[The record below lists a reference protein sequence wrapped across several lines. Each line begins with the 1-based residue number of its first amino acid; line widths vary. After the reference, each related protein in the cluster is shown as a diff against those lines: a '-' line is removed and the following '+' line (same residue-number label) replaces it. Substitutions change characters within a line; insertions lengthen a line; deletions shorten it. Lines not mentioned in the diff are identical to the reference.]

1 MAAERRQESKQSVLF
16 SLQEKHR
23 PECNGR
29 VSLGEP
35 ALVSHMKD
43 KKHEEYVKSL
53 QSNEKNTKISNF
65 LALQQAQR
73 WHNQLEIV
81 ESKQQKHRK
90 WPLELAP
97 QSKHRMVSSLFLA
110 EMQH

>member
-1 MAAERRQESKQSVLF
+1 
-16 SLQEKHR
+16 
-23 PECNGR
+23 
-29 VSLGEP
+29 
-35 ALVSHMKD
+35 MK
-43 KKHEEYVKSL
+43 KPPKL
-53 QSNEKNTKISNF
+53 AIF

-73 WHNQLEIV
+73 WHNRMEIV

-97 QSKHRMVSSLFLA
+97 QSKHRIVSSLFLA